1 MAADST
7 LVSAAFREAG
17 SRRGVIDQSALY
29 QQSRRMGQQALG
41 LVVGAIKKLD
51 DKKEKQKLGAE
62 QQLKGFDRIANNN
75 LRKLYAQEETLPNK
89 IVFAIEEE
97 VKRLQTEF
105 EDVNTYGDNDTS
117 ENEKRLEELRNNDL
131 NRFKT
136 FLSND

>member
-7 LVSAAFREAG
+7 LVSAAFREAR

-62 QQLKGFDRIANNN
+62 QQ
-75 LRKLYAQEETLPNK
+75 
-89 IVFAIEEE
+89 
-97 VKRLQTEF
+97 
-105 EDVNTYGDNDTS
+105 
-117 ENEKRLEELRNNDL
+117 
-131 NRFKT
+131 
-136 FLSND
+136 